1 MHLKALELTG
11 FKSFAEKTTVE
22 FNRGITSIVGPNG
35 SGKSNI
41 LDAILW
47 VLGEQSYKN
56 IRAKES
62 SDVIFSGGKNKKPRS
77 VAEVSLIVENEDRYL
92 DIDYPEVRIT
102 RRIHKTGE
110 NEYFINN
117 RKTRLKDINNLF
129 MDTGIGK
136 QAYSIIGQGRVERI
150 ISSNPRELREII
162 EEAAGVKRAK
172 VEKDESIKKLKEVK
186 NEIEKIEFVE
196 KELFSRVE
204 YLREEERKARLF
216 KTFSDQIEL
225 QKFMILEYNI
235 GKEEEFNREN
245 LEKRNEV
252 EKNLEEIQKEYDL
265 KQKEL
270 ESVIKD
276 TEEKYVLLEK
286 EKNEDIKLSE
296 ELETFKE
303 EHSNLIN
310 KLSNLEIQS
319 KEKEEREKVLKE
331 NIVEKEEQLLAS
343 EAELSEILEKFEKK
357 ENRKREVEAKVE
369 KLKEKKERHTS
380 ELKELIQQ
388 NHDLEVD
395 KIKASGENEDLE
407 KRVFIAEAAIKR
419 QLNEREVIQ
428 ESLLKMEE
436 EKAELERNK
445 AVKEA
450 EKEKAEIR
458 IKEINLTLESLN
470 TSYSIINKEK
480 NELNYKYENLNA
492 RKKANENIIEK
503 NETFAKAVKYILN
516 ENIKGVEGAF
526 INLIDIPEGYEE
538 AIQTLSGG
546 YFQDIVVNNGETG
559 KKCIELLKQ
568 KKLGR
573 ASFLPL
579 EEIKP
584 FKIKNGLPE
593 EEGVIDFARNIVK
606 YDESLKKVVEFIY
619 GNGIVVKDMKTGTK
633 LLKKGFNERIA
644 TLDGDII
651 TSGGRMTGGYYSKG
665 KDEFLERRKELKKIY
680 SEIEKINSENK
691 KIVLRREQTEKEIKK
706 EEENRNRNLIIL
718 EKFNNGYNE
727 FIKKYDSFNLGYNK
741 IKKEEDVLNFEIN
754 ENGEFIKSKKIKIE
768 ENIAVMENI
777 EKLLT
782 ANKLNIISLNN
793 ELNDDENLEE
803 YIKELG
809 ELDKDYEILKV
820 KTESN
825 KTRYLEI
832 RNDCQKMSEERE
844 ELLKFQENK
853 TILKNKIEER
863 LSLEKLKIKENS
875 EKSEKNRKIIK
886 ELEEKIKFLEK
897 NEKELIKTVKDIE
910 MKKKDGENEY
920 GKLKEKT
927 DESSRKLEAYSDEIK
942 NIPFEKIKEMEEYTI
957 IKSETEVMAMKR
969 KLSLNEKSRME
980 IGNVNLSSIEEYK
993 RENGRYRELVNQKKD
1008 LQAAGDSI
1016 LTLIEEIE
1024 EEIIEKFNFSLNE
1037 INENFKYMCENILNG
1052 AKGSIRLL
1060 DEKNLLET
1068 GLELSVKYK
1077 NKPEQTLMLLSGG
1090 EKSMLAVSFIMA
1102 IFMFKPSP
1110 FTFFDEIEA
1119 ALDEENTKK
1128 IVKLLN
1134 RFISKSQFILIT
1146 HNKETMKGS
1155 HRLYGV
1161 TMNKEIGESKIVSV
1175 DV

>member
-172 VEKDESIKKLKEVK
+172 FEKDESIKKLKEVK

-235 GKEEEFNREN
+235 GKEEEFNKEN

-252 EKNLEEIQKEYDL
+252 QKNLEELQKEYDL

-270 ESVIKD
+270 ESVVKD
-276 TEEKYVLLEK
+276 TEEKYAFLEK

-296 ELETFKE
+296 ELEAFKE

-319 KEKEEREKVLKE
+319 KEKEEREKVLKG
-331 NIVEKEEQLLAS
+331 NIVEKEAQLLAS

-357 ENRKREVEAKVE
+357 ENRKKEVEAKVE
-369 KLKEKKERHTS
+369 KLKEKKERHTL

-419 QLNEREVIQ
+419 QLKEREAIQ
-428 ESLLKMEE
+428 ENLLKMEE

-516 ENIKGVEGAF
+516 ENIKGVVGAF

-579 EEIKP
+579 EEIKS

-606 YDESLKKVVEFIY
+606 YDESLKKVVEFVY

-665 KDEFLERRKELKKIY
+665 KDEFLERKRELKRIY
-680 SEIEKINSENK
+680 SEIEKISSENK

-706 EEENRNRNLIIL
+706 EEENRDRNLIIL

-727 FIKKYDSFNLGYNK
+727 FIKKYDSFNLDYNK

-754 ENGEFIKSKKIKIE
+754 ENEEFIKSKKIKIE

-782 ANKLNIISLNN
+782 ANKLNIMSLNN
-793 ELNDDENLEE
+793 DLSDDENLEE

-825 KTRYLEI
+825 KIRYSEI

-853 TILKNKIEER
+853 TILKNEIEER

-886 ELEEKIKFLEK
+886 ELEEKIRFLEK

-910 MKKKDGENEY
+910 MKKKDEENEY

-927 DESSRKLEAYSDEIK
+927 DESSRKLKAYSDEIK
-942 NIPFEKIKEMEEYTI
+942 SISFEKIKDMEEYTL
-957 IKSETEVMAMKR
+957 IKSETELLAMKR

-1024 EEIIEKFNFSLNE
+1024 EEIVEKFNFSLNE

>member
-252 EKNLEEIQKEYDL
+252 QKNLEEIQKEYDL

-296 ELETFKE
+296 ELEIFKE
-303 EHSNLIN
+303 KHSNLIN
-310 KLSNLEIQS
+310 RLSNLEIQS

-380 ELKELIQQ
+380 ELKKLIQQ

-419 QLNEREVIQ
+419 QLKEREAIQ

-516 ENIKGVEGAF
+516 ENIKGVVGAF

-606 YDESLKKVVEFIY
+606 YDESLKKVVEFVY

-680 SEIEKINSENK
+680 SEIEKISSENK

-727 FIKKYDSFNLGYNK
+727 FIKKYDSFNLDYNK

-754 ENGEFIKSKKIKIE
+754 ENEEFIKSKKIKIE

-782 ANKLNIISLNN
+782 TNKLSITSLNN
-793 ELNDDENLEE
+793 ELSDDENLEE

-825 KTRYLEI
+825 KTRYSEI
-832 RNDCQKMSEERE
+832 RNDCEKMSEERE

-853 TILKNKIEER
+853 TILKNEIEER

-910 MKKKDGENEY
+910 MKKKDEENEY

-927 DESSRKLEAYSDEIK
+927 DESSRKLEAYSEEIK
-942 NIPFEKIKEMEEYTI
+942 SIPFEKIKDMEEYTA
-957 IKSETEVMAMKR
+957 IKSEAELMAMKR

-1024 EEIIEKFNFSLNE
+1024 EEIVEKFNFSLNE

>member
-1 MHLKALELTG
+1 
-11 FKSFAEKTTVE
+11 
-22 FNRGITSIVGPNG
+22 
-35 SGKSNI
+35 
-41 LDAILW
+41 
-47 VLGEQSYKN
+47 
-56 IRAKES
+56 
-62 SDVIFSGGKNKKPRS
+62 
-77 VAEVSLIVENEDRYL
+77 
-92 DIDYPEVRIT
+92 
-102 RRIHKTGE
+102 
-110 NEYFINN
+110 
-117 RKTRLKDINNLF
+117 
-129 MDTGIGK
+129 
-136 QAYSIIGQGRVERI
+136 
-150 ISSNPRELREII
+150 
-162 EEAAGVKRAK
+162 
-172 VEKDESIKKLKEVK
+172 
-186 NEIEKIEFVE
+186 
-196 KELFSRVE
+196 
-204 YLREEERKARLF
+204 
-216 KTFSDQIEL
+216 
-225 QKFMILEYNI
+225 
-235 GKEEEFNREN
+235 
-245 LEKRNEV
+245 
-252 EKNLEEIQKEYDL
+252 
-265 KQKEL
+265 
-270 ESVIKD
+270 
-276 TEEKYVLLEK
+276 
-286 EKNEDIKLSE
+286 
-296 ELETFKE
+296 
-303 EHSNLIN
+303 
-310 KLSNLEIQS
+310 
-319 KEKEEREKVLKE
+319 
-331 NIVEKEEQLLAS
+331 
-343 EAELSEILEKFEKK
+343 
-357 ENRKREVEAKVE
+357 
-369 KLKEKKERHTS
+369 
-380 ELKELIQQ
+380 
-388 NHDLEVD
+388 
-395 KIKASGENEDLE
+395 
-407 KRVFIAEAAIKR
+407 
-419 QLNEREVIQ
+419 
-428 ESLLKMEE
+428 
-436 EKAELERNK
+436 
-445 AVKEA
+445 
-450 EKEKAEIR
+450 
-458 IKEINLTLESLN
+458 
-470 TSYSIINKEK
+470 
-480 NELNYKYENLNA
+480 
-492 RKKANENIIEK
+492 
-503 NETFAKAVKYILN
+503 
-516 ENIKGVEGAF
+516 
-526 INLIDIPEGYEE
+526 
-538 AIQTLSGG
+538 
-546 YFQDIVVNNGETG
+546 
-559 KKCIELLKQ
+559 
-568 KKLGR
+568 
-573 ASFLPL
+573 
-579 EEIKP
+579 
-584 FKIKNGLPE
+584 
-593 EEGVIDFARNIVK
+593 
-606 YDESLKKVVEFIY
+606 
-619 GNGIVVKDMKTGTK
+619 
-633 LLKKGFNERIA
+633 
-644 TLDGDII
+644 
-651 TSGGRMTGGYYSKG
+651 
-665 KDEFLERRKELKKIY
+665 
-680 SEIEKINSENK
+680 
-691 KIVLRREQTEKEIKK
+691 
-706 EEENRNRNLIIL
+706 
-718 EKFNNGYNE
+718 
-727 FIKKYDSFNLGYNK
+727 
-741 IKKEEDVLNFEIN
+741 
-754 ENGEFIKSKKIKIE
+754 
-768 ENIAVMENI
+768 MENI
-777 EKLLT
+777 EKLLA

-927 DESSRKLEAYSDEIK
+927 DESSRELEAYSDEIK
-942 NIPFEKIKEMEEYTI
+942 SIPFEQIKEMEEYTI

>member
-727 FIKKYDSFNLGYNK
+727 FIKKYDSFNLDYNK

-886 ELEEKIKFLEK
+886 ELEEKIKLLEK

-957 IKSETEVMAMKR
+957 IKSEMEVMAMKR